1 MTIELFKVLTVCFFD
16 PREKVVGKEG
26 VKREV
31 ELINGVKRKLTLI
44 RHMLCVSHGD
54 RLKTSFISYS
64 LHNNYLK
71 QT

>member
-1 MTIELFKVLTVCFFD
+1 MTIELFKVLTICFFD
-16 PREKVVGKEG
+16 PREKFVGKEG

-31 ELINGVKRKLTLI
+31 ELIKGVKRKLTLI

-54 RLKTSFISYS
+54 RLITSFISYS